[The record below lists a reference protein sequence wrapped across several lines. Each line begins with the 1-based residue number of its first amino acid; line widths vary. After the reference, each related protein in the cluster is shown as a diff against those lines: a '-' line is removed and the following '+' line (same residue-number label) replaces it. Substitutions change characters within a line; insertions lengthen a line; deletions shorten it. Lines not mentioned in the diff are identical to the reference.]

1 MKKLIIILLLL
12 PALSFAQKEARL
24 IREGNKSYKQGEFKD
39 AEINYRK
46 SLELNKASVKGE
58 FNLGDALYELK
69 DYESSQQQFEAL
81 TKKIEDP
88 LQRAEAF
95 HNLGNSFL
103 AADKYQE
110 SIDAFKNALRNNP
123 TDIDTKYNL
132 EYARQKLNEQQKQDQ
147 QDKDQDKEQ
156 DKKDQEDKQ
165 DKKNQEDK
173 KDQED
178 NQDQQ
183 DQEKNQDQ
191 NQDEKQQKN
200 QQQQPKQISKQDAE
214 RMLEALKNDE
224 KKTIEKLK
232 KAKAKSAKATKT
244 EKDW

>member
-12 PALSFAQKEARL
+12 PSLSFAQKEAKL
-24 IREGNKSYKQGEFKD
+24 IREGNKSFKEGAFKE

-46 SLELNKASVKGE
+46 SLEINKASLKGE

-81 TKKIEDP
+81 SKKIEDP
-88 LQRAEAF
+88 LKRSEAF

-103 AADKYQE
+103 STKKYQE
-110 SIDAFKNALRNNP
+110 SIDAYKNALRNNP
-123 TDIDTKYNL
+123 ADMDTKYNL
-132 EYARQKLNEQQKQDQ
+132 EYARQKLDEQQKQDQ
-147 QDKDQDKEQ
+147 DKDKDKNQDKEDQKDKQ
-156 DKKDQEDKQ
+156 DKKDQ
-165 DKKNQEDK
+165 DKKE
-173 KDQED
+173 DQE
-178 NQDQQ
+178 NKQ

-191 NQDEKQQKN
+191 NQDEQQQKN

-214 RMLEALKNDE
+214 RMLDALKNDE

-232 KAKAKSAKATKT
+232 KEKAKNATATKS